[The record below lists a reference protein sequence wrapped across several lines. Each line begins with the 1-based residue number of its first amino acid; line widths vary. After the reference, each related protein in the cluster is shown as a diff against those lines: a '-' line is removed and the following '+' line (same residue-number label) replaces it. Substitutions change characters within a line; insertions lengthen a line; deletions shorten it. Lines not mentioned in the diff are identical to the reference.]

1 MRIDDE
7 LSSSGTER
15 TSLITV
21 GVFDGVHRGHRHL
34 ISRLVEEASARGSLS
49 GVVTFRTHPAEL
61 LDPAFRPRYLTTLRE
76 RVRLLRDLGV
86 DFVAPITFDHD
97 LATLRARD
105 FMSLLQQHLKAAGIV
120 AGPDFAMGH
129 RREGDVA
136 TLKNMG
142 KDMGVSIT
150 VVQLLSD
157 GGGAVRST
165 AIRELLAAGDVAAVN
180 GLLGRRFVLEGKV
193 VRGAGR
199 GGPLGI
205 PTANLD
211 VPEGMALPGDGIYA
225 AWAHIAEGA
234 TEPSR
239 PRMAATSI
247 GTRPTFDAGDRSVE
261 AFVLDF
267 EGDLYGREVRLEFVE
282 RLRDEEKYDS
292 VEALLEQ
299 IDLDVARTRDIL
311 GRDSDTACG

>member
-1 MRIDDE
+1 M
-7 LSSSGTER
+7 
-15 TSLITV
+15 
-21 GVFDGVHRGHRHL
+21 
-34 ISRLVEEASARGSLS
+34 
-49 GVVTFRTHPAEL
+49 
-61 LDPAFRPRYLTTLRE
+61 
-76 RVRLLRDLGV
+76 

-157 GGGAVRST
+157 SGGAVRST
-165 AIRELLAAGDVAAVN
+165 AIRKLLAAGDVSAVS
-180 GLLGRRFVLEGKV
+180 GPLGRRFVLEGKV

-199 GGPLGI
+199 GRPLGI

-211 VPEGMALPGDGIYA
+211 IPEGMAVPGDGIYA
-225 AWAHIAEGA
+225 AWAHIPEGA

-247 GTRPTFDAGDRSVE
+247 GTRPTFGAGERSVE

-292 VEALLEQ
+292 VEALLQQ

-311 GRDSDTACG
+311 GRDRDNARG

>member
-7 LSSSGTER
+7 LSSSGTDR

-21 GVFDGVHRGHRHL
+21 GVFDGVHRGHHHL
-34 ISRLVEEASARGSLS
+34 ISRLVEEASAWGSLS

-61 LDPAFRPRYLTTLRE
+61 LDPAFRPRYLTSLRE

-86 DFVAPITFDHD
+86 DFVTPITFDRD

-105 FMSLLQQHLKAAGIV
+105 FISLLQRHLKAAGIV

-129 RREGDVA
+129 KREGNVG

-142 KDMGVSIT
+142 KDVGFSVT

-157 GGGAVRST
+157 SGGAVRST
-165 AIRELLAAGDVAAVN
+165 AIRELLAAGDVSAVN
-180 GLLGRRFVLEGKV
+180 GLLGRRFVLEGNV

-225 AWAHIAEGA
+225 AWAHLAEG
-234 TEPSR
+234 TEPST

-247 GTRPTFDAGDRSVE
+247 GTRPTFDAGERSVE

-267 EGDLYGREVRLEFVE
+267 EADLYGREVRLEFVE

-311 GRDSDTACG
+311 GRDRDAARG

>member
-7 LSSSGTER
+7 LSSAGTDR
-15 TSLITV
+15 SSLITV

-34 ISRLVEEASARGSLS
+34 ISRLIEEASAQGSLS

-61 LDPAFRPRYLTTLRE
+61 LDPAFRPRYLTSLRE

-86 DFVAPITFDHD
+86 DFVVPITFDRD
-97 LATLRARD
+97 LATLRARE
-105 FMSLLQQHLKAAGIV
+105 FMSLLQQRLRAVGIV

-129 RREGDVA
+129 RREGDVE
-136 TLKNMG
+136 TLAEMG
-142 KDMGVSIT
+142 KDVGFSVK
-150 VVQLLSD
+150 VVPLLSD
-157 GGGAVRST
+157 SGGAVRST
-165 AIRELLAAGDVAAVN
+165 TIRERLAAGDVSAVN
-180 GLLGRRFVLEGKV
+180 GLLGHRFVLEGTV

-205 PTANLD
+205 PTANLGF
-211 VPEGMALPGDGIYA
+211 PEGMAVPGDGIYA
-225 AWAHIAEGA
+225 AWAHIAERDTA
-234 TEPSR
+234 RSR

-261 AFVLDF
+261 AFILDF
-267 EGDLYGREVRLEFVE
+267 EGDLYGKEVRLEFVE

-311 GRDSDTACG
+311 GRDGDAARS

>member
-7 LSSSGTER
+7 LSSPGIDR

-34 ISRLVEEASARGSLS
+34 ISRLIEEASDRGCLS

-61 LDPAFRPRYLTTLRE
+61 LDPAFRPQYLTSLSE
-76 RVRLLRDLGV
+76 RVRLLRELGV

-105 FMSLLQQHLKAAGIV
+105 FVSLLQRHLKTAGIV

-129 RREGDVA
+129 RREGNVK

-142 KDMGVSIT
+142 KGMDFSVT

-157 GGGAVRST
+157 SGGAVRST
-165 AIRELLAAGDVAAVN
+165 TIRELLAAGDVSAVN
-180 GLLGRRFVLEGKV
+180 GLLGRRFVLEGTV

-205 PTANLD
+205 PTANLGF
-211 VPEGMALPGDGIYA
+211 PEGMAVPGDGIYA
-225 AWAHIAEGA
+225 AWAHVADGG
-234 TEPSR
+234 R
-239 PRMAATSI
+239 RMAATSI
-247 GTRPTFDAGDRSVE
+247 GTRPTFDAGERSVE
-261 AFVLDF
+261 AFLLDF
-267 EGDLYGREVRLEFVE
+267 DGDLYGREVRLEFVE

-299 IDLDVARTRDIL
+299 IDLDVARTREIL
-311 GRDSDTACG
+311 GRDSDTARS

>member
-7 LSSSGTER
+7 LSSAGTDR
-15 TSLITV
+15 SSLITV

-34 ISRLVEEASARGSLS
+34 ISRLIEEASARGNLS

-61 LDPAFRPRYLTTLRE
+61 LDPAFRPQYITSLRE

-86 DFVAPITFDHD
+86 DFVTPITFDHD
-97 LATLRARD
+97 LATLRAGD
-105 FMSLLQQHLKAAGIV
+105 FITLLQRHLRAVGIV

-129 RREGDVA
+129 RREGDVE
-136 TLKNMG
+136 TLAEMG
-142 KDMGVSIT
+142 KDVGFSVT

-165 AIRELLAAGDVAAVN
+165 AIREMLAAGDVSAVN
-180 GLLGRRFVLEGKV
+180 GLLGRRFVLEGTV

-205 PTANLD
+205 PTANLGFPD
-211 VPEGMALPGDGIYA
+211 GMAVPGDGIYA
-225 AWAHIAEGA
+225 AWARIEG
-234 TEPSR
+234 EPSR

-311 GRDSDTACG
+311 GRAASSESG